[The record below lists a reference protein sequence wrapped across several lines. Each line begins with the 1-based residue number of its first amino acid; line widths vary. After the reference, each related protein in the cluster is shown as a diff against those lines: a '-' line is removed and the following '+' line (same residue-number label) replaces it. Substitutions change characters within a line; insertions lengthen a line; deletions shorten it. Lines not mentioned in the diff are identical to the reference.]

1 MAVLLG
7 MGIGFF
13 PVHEAEKRPDLI
25 EVSALRLAYVR
36 FSFVNLPCLVLASVR
51 RARPA
56 SVRGPVDAPPCKWHL
71 PLRFYAGRCHF
82 ELERVLAP

>member
-25 EVSALRLAYVR
+25 EVSALGSRTL
-36 FSFVNLPCLVLASVR
+36 L
-51 RARPA
+51 RAKQSNA
-56 SVRGPVDAPPCKWHL
+56 N
-71 PLRFYAGRCHF
+71 
-82 ELERVLAP
+82 